1 MPSESSVSRFAKVVV
16 RGRSLIF
23 LAVADVVLF
32 LIANVAYG
40 GGDQHGL
47 RIAVSNVAWVLFLL
61 GVLLLIVL
69 GIIALGQ
76 LIWRAVRRRRSG
88 FPQELQER

>member
-1 MPSESSVSRFAKVVV
+1 MVV

-32 LIANVAYG
+32 LIANIAYG

-47 RIAVSNVAWVLFLL
+47 RNAVSSVTWVLFLL
-61 GVLLLIVL
+61 GVVLLIVL
-69 GIIALGQ
+69 GLIALGQ
-76 LIWRAVRRRRSG
+76 LILRRGRPRGAGGVTS
-88 FPQELQER
+88 

>member
-1 MPSESSVSRFAKVVV
+1 MPNESSVSRFAQEAV
-16 RGRSLIF
+16 RGRNLIY

-40 GGDQHGL
+40 AGDQHGL
-47 RIAVSNVAWVLFLL
+47 RNTVSNVTWVLFLL
-61 GVLLLIVL
+61 GVVLLIVF

-76 LIWRAVRRRRSG
+76 LIWRRGKARGAGGATS
-88 FPQELQER
+88 

>member
-32 LIANVAYG
+32 LIANLAYG

>member
-1 MPSESSVSRFAKVVV
+1 MPSESSVSRFAQEAV

-32 LIANVAYG
+32 VIANLAYG
-40 GGDQHGL
+40 GGNQHGF
-47 RIAVSNVAWVLFLL
+47 RNAVSSVTWVLFLI

-76 LIWRAVRRRRSG
+76 LIWQRGKARGAGGATS
-88 FPQELQER
+88 